1 MVQLECIEE
10 GCLFRTQDLCFEN
23 AEKMLGMHMRRQHPA
38 HASGPMA
45 APPASFEDARRPL
58 PPPASTSSSA
68 GVRTAGGQEEDR
80 RFAVKLSGTVA
91 ALLHPQFHCIQLL
104 TKIPEI

>member
-23 AEKMLGMHMRRQHPA
+23 AEKMLEMHIRRQHPA
-38 HASGPMA
+38 PAPGPGPGPVV
-45 APPASFEDARRPL
+45 PPAASEDARRPL

-91 ALLHPQFHCIQLL
+91 TLNLSLATFHSIASS
-104 TKIPEI
+104 